1 MRQAVASCHEN
12 WRGNWIWSWRSLERD
27 MGEDFLELI
36 QVAKQIE
43 AANMYIDQLVQGHWD
58 STYRF
63 AYGLAKNHMDAEMLT
78 SDAFFNTYLYIL
90 ARPGKLLEKPQQ
102 WLNVAVKHRYIDIGR
117 GKMRQSTDSLDQL
130 CDQSTEDEFPAM
142 QFSARP
148 SDQPENMVI
157 DAEEEQEWNEVIQKK
172 IEMLDLNEEMKKDL
186 SLFIIRGWSCVDIA
200 YARGVPTKGVEYRLH
215 IAIEKLRNLLEYE
228 KYI

>member
-1 MRQAVASCHEN
+1 
-12 WRGNWIWSWRSLERD
+12 

-36 QVAKQIE
+36 QVANQTE
-43 AANMYIDQLVQGHWD
+43 AVNMYIVQLLQGYWEN
-58 STYRF
+58 TYKY
-63 AYGLAKNHMDAEMLT
+63 AYTLVKNQMDAETLT
-78 SDAFFNTYLYIL
+78 SDAFFKTYLHLL
-90 ARPGKLLEKPQQ
+90 AHPGKHLEKPQQ
-102 WLNVAVKHRYIDIGR
+102 WLNVAVKHRYLDMGR

-130 CDQSTEDEFPAM
+130 CDQSTEDDFPAI

-157 DAEEEQEWNEVIQKK
+157 DAEEEKERKEVIQKK
-172 IEMLDLNEEMKKDL
+172 IEMLDLSKETKKDL
-186 SLFIIRGWSCVDIA
+186 SLLIISGWSCVDIA